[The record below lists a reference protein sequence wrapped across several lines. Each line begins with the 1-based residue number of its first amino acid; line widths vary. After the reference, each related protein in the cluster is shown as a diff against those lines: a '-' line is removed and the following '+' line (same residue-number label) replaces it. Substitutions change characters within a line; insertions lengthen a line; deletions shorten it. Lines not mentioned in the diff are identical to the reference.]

1 MVLARPTS
9 LTRGRLVVLVG
20 SLMALAV
27 LLSACASS
35 EFSYVSSS
43 DRNAYFK
50 IPSNWK
56 YFDKRDILV
65 ASGQS
70 LSTGTDKQIPWLIA
84 FDADPNPSLD
94 HVLKL
99 AEAPKH
105 PVIMARVQ
113 SLPFQVRDQLSLH
126 SLRNVVYP
134 LDQLLNANAAEI
146 LSIKDIVLE
155 GGLHGNRIEYDV
167 VLQGLSNVAAL
178 SGVIRVTQIA
188 VVDPATTK
196 LYMFTIRCES
206 HCYRDNKSLLDQIAD
221 SWTVKER

>member
-1 MVLARPTS
+1 
-9 LTRGRLVVLVG
+9 
-20 SLMALAV
+20 
-27 LLSACASS
+27 
-35 EFSYVSSS
+35 
-43 DRNAYFK
+43 
-50 IPSNWK
+50 
-56 YFDKRDILV
+56 
-65 ASGQS
+65 
-70 LSTGTDKQIPWLIA
+70 
-84 FDADPNPSLD
+84 
-94 HVLKL
+94 
-99 AEAPKH
+99 
-105 PVIMARVQ
+105 MARVQ

-155 GGLHGNRIEYDV
+155 GGLHGNRIDYDV
-167 VLQGLSNVAAL
+167 VLQGLSNVATL

-206 HCYRDNKSLLDQIAD
+206 HCYRDNKTLLDQIAD

>member
-1 MVLARPTS
+1 MP
-9 LTRGRLVVLVG
+9 GRLV
-20 SLMALAV
+20 SLTGLIAGLAV

-35 EFSYVSSS
+35 EFAYVSSS

-50 IPSNWK
+50 VPSDWK
-56 YFDKRDILV
+56 FFDKRDILV

-84 FDADPNPSLD
+84 FDADPKPSLN

-105 PVIMARVQ
+105 PVVMARVQ

-155 GGLHGNRIEYDV
+155 GGLHGNRIDYDV
-167 VLQGLSNVAAL
+167 VLQGLSNVATL

-206 HCYRDNKSLLDQIAD
+206 HCYRDNKTLLDQIAD

>member
-1 MVLARPTS
+1 MLLARPTS
-9 LTRGRLVVLVG
+9 SGRGRSVALVG
-20 SLMALAV
+20 SVLALAA
-27 LLSACASS
+27 LASACASS

-50 IPSNWK
+50 IPSDWK

-70 LSTGTDKQIPWLIA
+70 LSSGTDRQIPWLIA
-84 FDADPNPSLD
+84 FDADPKPSLN

-99 AEAPKH
+99 GDAPKH
-105 PVIMARVQ
+105 PVVTARVQ

-126 SLRNVVYP
+126 SLRNIVYP

-146 LSIKDIVLE
+146 VSTQDVVLE
-155 GGLHGNRIEYDV
+155 GGLRGSRMTYDV

-188 VVDPATTK
+188 VIDPATTK
-196 LYMFTIRCES
+196 LYVFTIRCES
-206 HCYRDNKSLLDQIAD
+206 HCYRDNKTLLDQIAN

>member
-1 MVLARPTS
+1 MVVGSPAFFR
-9 LTRGRLVVLVG
+9 RGRLRPLVA
-20 SLMALAV
+20 SVATLAV
-27 LLSACASS
+27 LASACASS

-50 IPSNWK
+50 VPSDWRF
-56 YFDKRDILV
+56 FDKRDILV

-70 LSTGTDKQIPWLIA
+70 LSAETNRQLSWLIA
-84 FDADPNPSLD
+84 FDADPRPSLD
-94 HVLKL
+94 HVLSI

-113 SLPFQVRDQLSLH
+113 SLPFQVRDQF
-126 SLRNVVYP
+126 SLRWLRNSVYP
-134 LDQLLNANAAEI
+134 VDQLLSANSAEI
-146 LSIKDIVLE
+146 LSSEDVVLD
-155 GGLHGNRIEYDV
+155 GGLHGNRLTYEIT
-167 VLQGLSNVAAL
+167 LQGVSNVADL

-188 VVDPATTK
+188 VVDPALTK